1 MKSLEKLK
9 ELFAEFLAHGIEIE
23 AGKRRFLLAAPDA
36 VSKLRNGKRECLV
49 LKAVSLGAA
58 RAEVRGRKRKPL
70 SLKVPPNGILAELE
84 KAATGMRMK
93 DIASQLDVPW
103 QGLIASLRHLK
114 RRHKV
119 VEANGFYFLP
129 RAARW
134 AVEVRPDELASE
146 PEVVLAAPVAPAA
159 PARAS
164 RKRGKKVCRIP
175 GCPRDHYAKDLCNN
189 HYNIERRREA
199 ASIELEEDG
208 DEERRKAYRVTI
220 LNALREQQDGISL
233 FNLGKVVNEKWQT
246 LRQPANELVRDHLI
260 QKRGKLY
267 VPVESEDES
276 ENSLRA
282 GD

>member
-49 LKAVSLGAA
+49 LKAVRLGSA
-58 RAEVRGRKRKPL
+58 RVELRGRKRKQV

-93 DIASQLDVPW
+93 DIAAQLDVPW

-119 VEANGFYFLP
+119 VEANGFYFL
-129 RAARW
+129 AKGAQW
-134 AVEVRPDELASE
+134 SNDARPDELS
-146 PEVVLAAPVAPAA
+146 PEQETLAAAPAA
-159 PARAS
+159 ANPARAS
-164 RKRGKKVCRIP
+164 RKRGKKACRIP
-175 GCPRDHYAKDLCNN
+175 GCPRAHYAKDLCNN
-189 HYNIERRREA
+189 HYNIERRRLA

-220 LNALREQQDGISL
+220 LTALREQQDGISL

-246 LRQPANELVRDHLI
+246 LRQPANELVREHLI

-267 VPVESEDES
+267 VPVADEDES
-276 ENSLRA
+276 ENTLRA
-282 GD
+282 SS